1 MLHCSFQLFL
11 RCRFRKPRNQLRVP
25 KYHVHVYPMISST
38 SRIESRIVPICEVTK
53 SPSGYASADPVC
65 RLLSGGACKCLYV
78 ERVPFCVSKIGA
90 LGIHRDLVES
100 SLVICVAEKIWLFV
114 VWNDELGYW
123 ILRGSRW
130 YLRHGQI
137 VRSVNVSRS
146 HQKSSHDP
154 QSAEKQAAFV
164 PRCYREVPE
173 SSQLQRGWQK
183 HSVSSYT
190 EARRPMICIPTK
202 KKDCTNA

>member
-1 MLHCSFQLFL
+1 MLFGYPTFGIELRPTQLSEPFTWISHKSSPSMLHCSFQLFL

-114 VWNDELGYW
+114 V
-123 ILRGSRW
+123 
-130 YLRHGQI
+130 
-137 VRSVNVSRS
+137 
-146 HQKSSHDP
+146 
-154 QSAEKQAAFV
+154 
-164 PRCYREVPE
+164 
-173 SSQLQRGWQK
+173 
-183 HSVSSYT
+183 
-190 EARRPMICIPTK
+190 
-202 KKDCTNA
+202 